1 MPTIA
6 CDKEALYKAL
16 GRNYTTQEFDELCF
30 KFGIELD
37 EDTTN
42 DPERDP
48 AERPALKIEIAAN
61 RYDMLCMEGIAQAL
75 NVFNRRM
82 DPPQYKLLPATT
94 SLKISPE
101 TADVRPYCASAILRG
116 VKFDPIRYQSFIA
129 LQDKLHSNL
138 CRQRSLVAIGTHD
151 LSKVEGP
158 FTYEALKPEEI
169 NFVPLNQTRSIN
181 GTELLDFYKDSK
193 HLSRYL
199 HLVADSP
206 RYPVILDSKRRICS
220 LPPIINSDFSK
231 ISVDTRDVL
240 IECTATDKTKLD
252 IVMNMMAVMFT
263 CYCDEPFTIEPVEV
277 VSEHNNC
284 SRMTPNLK
292 PVRFEA
298 ETDYL
303 NQCCG
308 ISLPREEVCNLLS
321 RMLLQAQPDPSDEKI
336 ILVDVP
342 CTRADILHQCDIM
355 EDLGI
360 SYGYD
365 NLKHTYPDQSVTYGK
380 PLEVNRL
387 SDIVRHEAAL
397 AGWSEVLPFILCS
410 HDENYA
416 WLRKTDDS
424 RAIQLANPKTLEF
437 QVVRSSLLPGIL
449 KTTRENRTH
458 ALPIKIFEVSDV
470 AFIDETQ
477 ERMTRN
483 ERHFCAIQAGL
494 TSGFEQIHGLLDR
507 VMLMLNEKRI
517 FNPKDSDSSGYWIVP
532 DDDATFFP
540 GRCAA
545 VYYRK
550 DPGTAGVRVGTFGV
564 IHPLVLE
571 KFELS
576 IAASAIELDLTL
588 WV

>member
-1 MPTIA
+1 MPTIT
-6 CDKEALYKAL
+6 CDKEELYKAL
-16 GRNYTTQEFDELCF
+16 GKTYTTQEFDELCF

-48 AERPALKIEIAAN
+48 SERPALKIEIAAN

-75 NVFNRRM
+75 NVFNHRM
-82 DPPQYKLLPATT
+82 DPPQYKFLPATT

-101 TADVRPYCASAILRG
+101 TADVRPYCAAAILRG

-151 LSKVEGP
+151 LSKIEGP

-169 NFVPLNQTRSIN
+169 NFVPLSQTRSIN
-181 GTELLDFYKDSK
+181 GTELLEFYKDSK
-193 HLSRYL
+193 HLGRYL
-199 HLVADSP
+199 HLVANSP
-206 RYPVILDSKRRICS
+206 RYPVILDAKRRVCS

-231 ISVDTRDVL
+231 ISVDTRDVF

-252 IVMNMMAVMFT
+252 IVINMMTVMFT

-284 SRMTPNLK
+284 SRMTPNLT

-308 ISLPREEVCNLLS
+308 ISLPREEVCRLLT
-321 RMLLQAQPDPSDEKI
+321 RMLLQAQPNPSDEKT

-360 SYGYD
+360 SYGFD

-387 SDIVRHEAAL
+387 SDIIRHEAAL

-416 WLRKTDDS
+416 WLRKFDDS

-494 TSGFEQIHGLLDR
+494 NSGFEQIHGLLDR
-507 VMLMLNEKRI
+507 LMLMLNEKRI
-517 FNPKDSDSSGYWIVP
+517 FNPKESDARGYWIVP

-550 DPGTAGVRVGTFGV
+550 DPGTAGLRVGTFGV
-564 IHPLVLE
+564 VHPLVLE

-576 IAASAIELDLTL
+576 VAASAVELDLTP
-588 WV
+588 WI